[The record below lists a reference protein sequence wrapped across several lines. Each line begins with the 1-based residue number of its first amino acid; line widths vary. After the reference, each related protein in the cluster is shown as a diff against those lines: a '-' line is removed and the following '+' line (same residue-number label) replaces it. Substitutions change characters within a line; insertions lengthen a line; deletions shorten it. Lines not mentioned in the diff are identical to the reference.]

1 MKRCAALKTA
11 LWCVI
16 GVFLGTSFYQIFDDR
31 LWRDLYAMT
40 SAPWY
45 LSIAISGMFTIAVA
59 AILLICMR
67 IVKKK
72 ID

>member
-1 MKRCAALKTA
+1 MKRYAALKTA

-16 GVFLGTSFYQIFDDR
+16 GVFLGTSLYQNFDCR
-31 LWRDLYAMT
+31 LWRDPYAMT
-40 SAPWY
+40 SALWY

-67 IVKKK
+67 IAKKK

>member
-1 MKRCAALKTA
+1 
-11 LWCVI
+11 
-16 GVFLGTSFYQIFDDR
+16 
-31 LWRDLYAMT
+31 MT
-40 SAPWY
+40 FAPWY
-45 LSIAISGMFTIAVA
+45 LSIAISGMFAIAVA

>member
-1 MKRCAALKTA
+1 MKLYAALKTA

-16 GVFLGTSFYQIFDDR
+16 GVFLGTSLYQIFDYR
-31 LWRDLYAMT
+31 LWRDLYAT
-40 SAPWY
+40 TFAPWY
-45 LSIAISGMFTIAVA
+45 LSIAISGMFAIAVA

-67 IVKKK
+67 IVKKR

>member
-1 MKRCAALKTA
+1 MKLYAALKTA

-16 GVFLGTSFYQIFDDR
+16 GVFLGMSLYQIFDCR
-31 LWRDLYAMT
+31 LWRELYATT
-40 SAPWY
+40 SAPWD
-45 LSIAISGMFTIAVA
+45 LSIAISGMFAIAVA

>member
-1 MKRCAALKTA
+1 MKLYAALKTA

-16 GVFLGTSFYQIFDDR
+16 GVFLGMSLYQIFDDR
-31 LWRDLYAMT
+31 LWRDPYAMT

-59 AILLICMR
+59 AILFICMR

>member
-1 MKRCAALKTA
+1 MRRAENGAVVRDRCLIKSLTT
-11 LWCVI
+11 
-16 GVFLGTSFYQIFDDR
+16 GFG
-31 LWRDLYAMT
+31 RDLYAMT
-40 SAPWY
+40 SAPRD

>member
-1 MKRCAALKTA
+1 MKRYAALKTA

-16 GVFLGTSFYQIFDDR
+16 GVFLGTSLYQIFDDR
-31 LWRDLYAMT
+31 LWRDPYAMT
-40 SAPWY
+40 SAPRD
-45 LSIAISGMFTIAVA
+45 LSIAISGMFAIAVA
-59 AILLICMR
+59 ATLLICMR

>member
-1 MKRCAALKTA
+1 MKRYAALKTA

-16 GVFLGTSFYQIFDDR
+16 DVFLGTSLYQIFDDR
-31 LWRDLYAMT
+31 LWQDPYAMT

>member
-1 MKRCAALKTA
+1 MKLYAALKTA

-16 GVFLGTSFYQIFDDR
+16 GVFLGTSLYQIFDHR
-31 LWRDLYAMT
+31 LWRDPYAMT

-45 LSIAISGMFTIAVA
+45 LFIAISGMFAIAVA

-67 IVKKK
+67 IIKKK

>member
-1 MKRCAALKTA
+1 MKRYAALKTA

-16 GVFLGTSFYQIFDDR
+16 GVFLGTSLYQIFDCR